1 MSADGSLKFA
11 FLSHSPVACERSKA
25 ERTCPVCKL
34 PLRAYPSV
42 LLKTGQ
48 SVHVECYYRMQK
60 HAGGKR
66 SH

>member
-1 MSADGSLKFA
+1 MSADGSLKFTSISQ
-11 FLSHSPVACERSKA
+11 LPVACERSKV

-48 SVHVECYYRMQK
+48 SVHVECYFRMQK
-60 HAGGKR
+60 HARGKR
-66 SH
+66 AN